1 MQNPHQVEL
10 VAKVRQEAQPLKR
23 QCLHLETLRGEIN
36 VWKDQFLRMGAEH
49 TRILNQLFFV
59 GTLAQLNAP
68 REASL
73 PDLVQLWPTLSHSE
87 ASPNPDSRFIR
98 HVILYKACVRIIINC
113 MRRQASM

>member
-36 VWKDQFLRMGAEH
+36 AWNDQFLRMGAEH

-73 PDLVQLWPTLSHSE
+73 PDLV
-87 ASPNPDSRFIR
+87 
-98 HVILYKACVRIIINC
+98 
-113 MRRQASM
+113 